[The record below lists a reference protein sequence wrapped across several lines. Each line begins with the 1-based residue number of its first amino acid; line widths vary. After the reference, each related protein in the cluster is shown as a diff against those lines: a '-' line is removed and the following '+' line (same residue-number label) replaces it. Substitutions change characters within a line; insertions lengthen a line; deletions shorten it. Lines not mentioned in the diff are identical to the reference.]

1 MKILLAVD
9 GSEYTRR
16 MLDYVASHSK
26 TLGEGGD
33 YTALHVVPPVS
44 QRAAAF
50 FGTDVARDHY
60 EEEAKEVLAPIRAWL
75 QERGIH
81 ATYVHKVGHPAAEIA
96 TLAQEGG
103 FDLVVMGSHG
113 HNALRS
119 LVLGSV
125 ATKVLAACSVP
136 VLIVR

>member
-16 MLDYVASHSK
+16 MLDYVASHAK
-26 TLGEGGD
+26 TFGDGGD
-33 YTALHVVPPVS
+33 FTVLHSVAPVS

-60 EEEAKEVLAPIRAWL
+60 EEEAREVLGPIRTL
-75 QERGIH
+75 LEERGIR
-81 ATYVHKVGHPAAEIA
+81 AAYVHAVGHPAGEIA
-96 TLAQEGG
+96 QLAESGG
-103 FDLVVMGSHG
+103 FDMVIMGSHG
-113 HNALRS
+113 HNALRN

-125 ATKVLAACSVP
+125 ATQVLAACSVP